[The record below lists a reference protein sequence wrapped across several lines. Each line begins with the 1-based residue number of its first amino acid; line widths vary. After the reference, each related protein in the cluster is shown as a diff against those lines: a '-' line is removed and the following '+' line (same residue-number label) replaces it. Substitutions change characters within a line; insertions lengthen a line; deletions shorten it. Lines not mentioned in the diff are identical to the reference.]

1 MKSMNNIIALTTL
14 LVAGATFFACSN
26 DENEAPEQS
35 VNPSQNTYTLTVIAS
50 KNNDAA
56 TRALSFS
63 GSTLSA
69 TWSEGDEVKV
79 YKGDTEIGT
88 LTAQNSGAN
97 TTLKGNLTSAPSVG
111 DNLILKFLSPDY
123 TAQEGTLEYIAA
135 NCDYAVANITVS
147 TVNTTEKTIT
157 TTGNADFQNQQAI
170 VKFTLT
176 DNATTPAAI
185 SALKLRVTANSKTYI
200 VTPSSATDVL
210 YVAIAEISSKN
221 INLVA
226 NVNGD
231 IYTYAKSGV
240 TFVNSKYYT
249 ISVRM
254 RQVEAID
261 LGLPSG
267 TKWANM
273 NIGAMVPEGY
283 GDYISWGDTIPPR
296 NNSFLW
302 ESYKWCNKDYTKLTK
317 YCSNSSYGNNGY
329 EDILT
334 VLEAEDDAATVIWG
348 NNWCMPTKA
357 QWDELINNTESE
369 WTTENGV
376 YGRKIT
382 STNNGN
388 SIFIPATGYTSS
400 SSYYNVG
407 VSGFYYSSTLYE
419 SLPYMA
425 WIYSCSS
432 YGEQTTYSN
441 RDGGLNIRPVRK
453 N

>member
-1 MKSMNNIIALTTL
+1 MKKIISSTKMLAALL
-14 LVAGATFFACSN
+14 IAGAAYTACSN
-26 DENEAPEQS
+26 NDDTNEQPMPSQKAYTLIVNASKGNEA
-35 VNPSQNTYTLTVIAS
+35 T
-50 KNNDAA
+50 

-157 TTGNADFQNQQAI
+157 TTDNADFQNQQAI

-283 GDYISWGDTIPPR
+283 GGFYAWGETSVKETYNWDTY
-296 NNSFLW
+296 N
-302 ESYKWCNKDYTKLTK
+302 YG
-317 YCSNSSYGNNGY
+317 NSSSCDDLG
-329 EDILT
+329 DISGSST
-334 VLEAEDDAATVIWG
+334 YDVARVNWG
-348 NNWCMPTKA
+348 GTWRMPTIEEYN
-357 QWDELINNTESE
+357 ELKTNCTWT
-369 WTTENGV
+369 WTTICGIGGDLV
-376 YGRKIT
+376 TGP
-382 STNNGN
+382 NGN
-388 SIFIPATGYTSS
+388 TIFLPATGYKW
-400 SSYYNVG
+400 
-407 VSGFYYSSTLYE
+407 YSSWDEKGSIGYYWL
-419 SLPYMA
+419 
-425 WIYSCSS
+425 
-432 YGEQTTYSN
+432 TTGMPDPSHTTAYDFYFNKDFNSGAPN
-441 RDGGLNIRPVRK
+441 DGSQHRYVGYVVRAVTE
-453 N
+453 